1 MSMQTKTYSRRPGSP
16 TRRPSSRPSSA
27 TSQQKK
33 PWQQTHR
40 RPSIRS
46 GHSKSR
52 VHPDS
57 EEEERL
63 SRQASRQS
71 VRSKRRTSK
80 WWKIR
85 LFRGMVDDV
94 KRRAP
99 LYLSDWTDAWDY
111 RVVPATVYM
120 YVAKY
125 GDVTP
130 PLFLFAHHSVH
141 CVSMAMRPSQTYFL
155 FDLAIYLEVSL
166 SLS

>member
-1 MSMQTKTYSRRPGSP
+1 MQTKTYSQRPGSL
-16 TRRPSSRPSSA
+16 TRRPSSRPSSV

-33 PWQQTHR
+33 PWQQSHR
-40 RPSIRS
+40 RPSFRS

-63 SRQASRQS
+63 SRQALRQS
-71 VRSKRRTSK
+71 APK

-85 LFRGMVDDV
+85 LFHGMVEDI

-120 YVAKY
+120 YFAKY
-125 GDVTP
+125 EDGTP
-130 PLFLFAHHSVH
+130 PLSTLCIVTRSLRFDGDAAQPNILFV
-141 CVSMAMRPSQTYFL
+141 RPGHLPRSFSQPF
-155 FDLAIYLEVSL
+155 I
-166 SLS
+166 